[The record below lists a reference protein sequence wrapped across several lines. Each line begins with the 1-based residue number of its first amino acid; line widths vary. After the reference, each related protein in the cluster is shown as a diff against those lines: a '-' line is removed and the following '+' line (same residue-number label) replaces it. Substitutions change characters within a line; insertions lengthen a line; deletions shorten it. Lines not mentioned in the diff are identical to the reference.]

1 VARISPEI
9 EFFWPAPGLNPY
21 PSDHFSDASLLYCL
35 SRFSRDL
42 MHDLIFP
49 FRAILIRL
57 YETNFA
63 QNQIFKYRI
72 KFEMKFKKTDI

>member
-1 VARISPEI
+1 
-9 EFFWPAPGLNPY
+9 
-21 PSDHFSDASLLYCL
+21 
-35 SRFSRDL
+35 
-42 MHDLIFP
+42 MHEVIFP

-72 KFEMKFKKTDI
+72 KYEMKFIKTDI